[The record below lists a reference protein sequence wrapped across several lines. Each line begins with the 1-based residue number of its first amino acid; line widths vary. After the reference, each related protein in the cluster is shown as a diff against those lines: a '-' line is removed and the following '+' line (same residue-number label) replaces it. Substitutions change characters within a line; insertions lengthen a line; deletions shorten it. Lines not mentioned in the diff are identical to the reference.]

1 MKRCRSILPALLLL
15 LVASCSTQKNTQ
27 LSRGYHAM
35 KVDYNIYYNG
45 HTAFEEGLQDIARA
59 NHDDYTQLLP
69 LYPVSNH
76 KAAEAAKGKMDRT
89 IEKCRKCIKLHSI
102 KKRPKADP
110 KKTSDP
116 AYRAW
121 LNQEEFNPSMPKA
134 WLLLGKAEFHKGD
147 FLESIGTFNYIQQH
161 LGYDKDVV
169 AQCQL
174 WSVRAYAESDWL
186 YEAEDLLRK
195 VHVDDLKR
203 KNASLYSAATAD
215 LKLRQKQYKEAI
227 PHVKIAMQDEKR
239 KGNRPRFAFVLA
251 QLYELTGDRDNARAY
266 YKEVINLQPDWEMDF
281 NARIRLAQ
289 LERNAAGAIRDL
301 EKMAKRYKYK
311 DKLDQIYGAMGNIRL
326 AQKDTV
332 GALEYYAQAI
342 EKSTQ
347 NGYPKAQVLI
357 TAADLYF
364 EMKDYVHAQP
374 YYSEA
379 ATILSAENEDYSRI
393 RKRSEVLSELI
404 VEYNTVLL
412 QDSLQRLSQMSEEE
426 QMKVCEALVAALI
439 EQEKNDSIAAAQAA
453 RDAENG
459 TNDGLSS
466 VNTSK
471 MIGGNGSK
479 EWYFYNDALIRQGQQ
494 TFRQKW
500 GNRALEDNWRR
511 KAHSNAES
519 AFSSQP
525 SSSEEPTDE
534 EAMLAEGDSAAAAMA
549 DSLQAVATDPHDPM
563 YYMQQIPRTEE
574 ELRASDE
581 QIATA
586 LYNMVGIYQEKLED
600 KELADETFEEL
611 LRRFPNDSRLADLF
625 YMQYLTAL
633 KQNDTIAAEE
643 YRLALLDMF
652 PESSYA
658 SVVSDPRYFDK
669 LRTMAAEQD
678 SVYEATYL
686 AYKRSDYKT
695 IRANKAYAEENYP
708 LSPLM
713 PRFLFLNAVAVAK
726 TNGQDAF
733 IAELRDLVERYPDS
747 ELGTMAKDFL
757 ALMNQGAESQKGGTT
772 SSLADKRTEESLSDE
787 ELDKPEEMDKL
798 TAVLILVPKDD
809 VALNNLLYN
818 VALYNFSHFMIKDFD
833 LRTIPN
839 ASATQ
844 SALEIS
850 GFDSPEEVQ
859 WYKGLLSEDA
869 DLQKVFSDLNA
880 EVQ

>member
-1 MKRCRSILPALLLL
+1 
-15 LVASCSTQKNTQ
+15 
-27 LSRGYHAM
+27 M

-45 HTAFEEGLQDIARA
+45 NTAFEEGLKDIAKA
-59 NHDDYTQLLP
+59 NKDDYTQLLP

-76 KAAEAAKGKMDRT
+76 KAAEAAKSKMDRT

-102 KKRPKADP
+102 KKRPKPDP

-116 AYRAW
+116 AYREW
-121 LNQEEFNPSMPKA
+121 LNQEEFNPAMPKA
-134 WLLLGKAEFHKGD
+134 WLLLGKAEFHKGE

-174 WSVRAYAESDWL
+174 WSVRAYSESDWL
-186 YEAEDLLRK
+186 YEADDLLRK

-215 LKLRQKQYKEAI
+215 LRLKQKQYKEAI

-239 KGNRPRFAFVLA
+239 KGNKPRFAYVLA
-251 QLYELTGDRDNARAY
+251 QLYEMTGDRDNARAY
-266 YKEVINLQPDWEMDF
+266 YKEVINMQPDWEMDF

-289 LERNAAGAIRDL
+289 LERNTSGALRDL
-301 EKMAKRYKYK
+301 KKMASRYKYK
-311 DKLDQIYGAMGNIRL
+311 DKLDQIYGAMGNILL
-326 AQKDTV
+326 AQKDTF
-332 GALEYYAQAI
+332 GALEYYAEAI

-379 ATILSAENEDYSRI
+379 ATILSAENEDYPRV

-404 VEYNTVLL
+404 VEYNTVQL
-412 QDSLQRLSQMSEEE
+412 QDSLQRLSRMTEEE
-426 QMKVCEALVAALI
+426 QMAVCEAIVAALI

-453 RDAENG
+453 REAENG
-459 TNDGLSS
+459 DKDGLKS
-466 VNTSK
+466 VNTSN
-471 MIGGNGSK
+471 MIGGGGSR
-479 EWYFYNDALIRQGQQ
+479 EWYFYNDQLMRQGQQ

-500 GNRALEDNWRR
+500 GNRPLEDNWRR
-511 KAHSNAES
+511 KTHSNAENIFAS
-519 AFSSQP
+519 QQP
-525 SSSEEPTDE
+525 SGEELPE
-534 EAMLAEGDSAAAAMA
+534 EDPMLAEGDSLANAMK
-549 DSLQAVATDPHDPM
+549 DSIPPMATDPHDPM

-600 KELADETFEEL
+600 RELADETFEEL
-611 LRRFPNDSRLADLF
+611 LRRFPNDERLADLF

-678 SVYEATYL
+678 SVYEATYN

-726 TNGQDAF
+726 TDGQDAF

-772 SSLADKRTEESLSDE
+772 SSLADKRTEESLTDEDLDKEE
-787 ELDKPEEMDKL
+787 ELNKL
-798 TAVLILVPKDD
+798 TTVLIMVPKDETS
-809 VALNNLLYN
+809 LNNLLYN

-850 GFDSPEEVQ
+850 GFDTPEEVQ

-869 DLQKVFSDLNA
+869 DLQQVFSDLQA